1 MTRIS
6 FKTFLIIVS
15 LAAILLSQVTVPA
28 NVQAQSRQLILE
40 KIEIVGNK
48 KTSETVIYEHLS
60 IRPGDAID
68 PFILDMNRRAL
79 EQSNFF
85 KSVDFSS
92 RPGSQKGNI
101 IIVIEVEE
109 RKWPYF
115 QFEGGHADLAGWYF
129 VPASLRFDNLFGGG
143 NLLSLRW
150 FVGDEINRLILNFRL
165 NSLFSRTAYLDFD
178 LHTTN
183 QRFIHYISDIKT
195 TQNVEYGG
203 MRVRINGKK
212 GWSRHTILG
221 YRAETYQPDDFIRI
235 DYNGAEIPADL
246 LPPSVSDYLTE
257 TRIRA
262 FTLDLTTDSRDNK
275 IYPRR
280 GFWGAATGMISGDGF
295 GSEVNFSKLTADA
308 RFFAPVSK
316 YNVLALHLKAGTAS
330 DATPFY
336 ERFFL
341 GGANSLRG
349 YGARRLTPVG
359 WGTKL
364 LLSHTEFRFPL
375 SSRGFPNHKASG
387 AVFFDAGGIWL
398 PDQQVKIEDFYASI
412 GLGVRIRLP
421 VIGLT
426 RMDFAFPLNRI
437 DENDFQFHLSLGHM
451 F

>member
-1 MTRIS
+1 MLFRSIH
-6 FKTFLIIVS
+6 
-15 LAAILLSQVTVPA
+15 
-28 NVQAQSRQLILE
+28 AQSRQLVLE
-40 KIEIVGNK
+40 EIEIVGNT
-48 KTSETVIYEHLS
+48 KTSETVIYENLS

-68 PFILDMNRRAL
+68 PFILDLNRRAL

-150 FVGDEINRLILNFRL
+150 FIGDEINQLILNFRL
-165 NSLFSRTAYLDFD
+165 KSLFSRTAYLDFD

-183 QRFIHYISDIKT
+183 QRFIHYISDVKT

-203 MRVRINGKK
+203 MRIRFGGKK
-212 GWSRHTILG
+212 GWTRHTTLG
-221 YRAETYQPDDFIRI
+221 YRAETYLPDDSLMVTSSGI
-235 DYNGAEIPADL
+235 NVPADI
-246 LPPSVSDYLTE
+246 LPSSVSNYLIE

-262 FTLDLTTDSRDNK
+262 FTLDVKTDSRDNK
-275 IYPRR
+275 VYPRR
-280 GFWGAATGMISGDGF
+280 GFWGAASGLVSREGF
-295 GSEVNFSKLTADA
+295 GSEANFSKITADA
-308 RFFAPVSK
+308 RLFIPVSK
-316 YNVLALHLKAGTAS
+316 YNVFALHLKAGGTTK
-330 DATPFY
+330 ATPFY

-349 YGARRLTPVG
+349 YGARRLTAVG

-364 LLSHTEFRFPL
+364 LLSHSEFRFPL

-387 AVFFDAGGIWL
+387 AIFFDAGGIWL
-398 PDQQVKIEDFYASI
+398 PEQQVKIEDFYASI
-412 GLGVRIRLP
+412 GLGVRIRLS